1 MLQSPVPTGTIR
13 QTDIPDL
20 IATYRIT
27 QYPTIVR
34 VRRTI
39 QGGGFGDQERNP
51 YTWTVFFLVD
61 GVWVSL
67 ESARGMPRE
76 WGSLDKLEVW
86 LRGMGFAFFWVRNDI
101 DLVDQPNEGPQQPPV
116 S

>member
-1 MLQSPVPTGTIR
+1 MLKSPVPTGTIR
-13 QTDIPDL
+13 QNDIADM
-20 IATYRIT
+20 IASYRIT
-27 QYPTIVR
+27 QYPTVVR

-39 QGGGFGDQERNP
+39 QGGGFGDQSRNP

-61 GVWVSL
+61 GHWMSL

-86 LRGMGFAFFWVRNDI
+86 LRNNGFALFWVRNDI
-101 DLVDQPNEGPQQPPV
+101 DEVCGMNGE
-116 S
+116 SE

>member
-1 MLQSPVPTGTIR
+1 M
-13 QTDIPDL
+13 L

-27 QYPTIVR
+27 QYPTVVR

-39 QGGGFGDQERNP
+39 QGGGFGDQDRNP

-61 GVWVSL
+61 NLWMSL

-76 WGSLDKLEVW
+76 WSSLDRLEVW
-86 LRGMGFAFFWVRNDI
+86 LRQKGFAFFWVRNDI
-101 DLVDQPNEGPQQPPV
+101 DAVNEPESAEGLAPPDGPIGE
-116 S
+116 SE